1 MVTGM
6 AFFDWKQEY
15 SVNIREIDQ
24 QHQKLVGMLNELHEA
39 MGKGEGR
46 EVLGRVLKD
55 LANYTKTH
63 FATEERLMKAHGYPD
78 YESHKMKHEKMTE
91 AVLQNIAKFEAREM
105 TSLIGVFQFLKD
117 WLKKHI
123 MQTDMGYST
132 FLNSKGVH

>member
-1 MVTGM
+1 M

-24 QHQKLVGMLNELHEA
+24 QHQKLVGMLNKLHEA

-46 EVLGRVLKD
+46 EALGRVLKD

-78 YESHKMKHEKMTE
+78 YAIHKEKHEKMTK
-91 AVLQNIAKFEAREM
+91 AVLQTIAKFESQELVN
-105 TSLIGVFQFLKD
+105 LIEVFQFLKD

-123 MQTDMGYST
+123 MQTDMGYSAY
-132 FLNSKGVH
+132 LNSKGVH